1 MLCLLFQVRAIKV
14 IKNDGCLGHYN
25 QELKGEQTANTALRL
40 GKDNLERVVMAR
52 LMEAPSEQWPVF
64 YLVSCYARASDE
76 VRAASALHDASATA
90 AVQAALLAGKQLAV
104 SYTGLL
110 LSMDLLPQVCQR
122 KCISCSLQ

>member
-1 MLCLLFQVRAIKV
+1 MRATKITQS
-14 IKNDGCLGHYN
+14 DGCLGHYD
-25 QELKGEQTANTALRL
+25 QELKGEQAAHTALRL

-52 LMEAPSEQWPVF
+52 LMEAPNEQWPVF

-76 VRAASALHDASATA
+76 FRAASALHDASATA